1 MTWGVSTARR
11 RPGELLT
18 RGDVCHLHAD
28 RDGAERCGAA
38 GPGAPDLVRLEQYG
52 LADQGVDAPADLAG
66 KRVGVHPDSTT
77 RSRVRRLPGHRGRT
91 SRGHGDRADRRTRAP
106 STVAA
111 EPLMEVRGARSSWL
125 TIPSEGGDRACIL
138 GRLTWRCPV
147 RIRRLVPILGLAA
160 SLVSPASAQNPGALH
175 WRQKTGLG
183 VMLAGVVAIG
193 IAHERHAPDP
203 LRRLRPIGG
212 GLVVA
217 GAVVAL
223 LPVPEPVRPDV
234 AVGPAGWT
242 VGKTWSWGAGGRD
255 PRHDGAAGAGGDL
268 DKSTTWST
276 VDLPAPDDEFGGSE
290 ARRVRRCRGPARPA
304 RRWSRRARGSWISL
318 PLTLPP
324 LQSRTSA
331 AGGPGSPRP
340 CDERPRTSSLV
351 RR

>member
-1 MTWGVSTARR
+1 MS
-11 RPGELLT
+11 
-18 RGDVCHLHAD
+18 
-28 RDGAERCGAA
+28 
-38 GPGAPDLVRLEQYG
+38 
-52 LADQGVDAPADLAG
+52 
-66 KRVGVHPDSTT
+66 
-77 RSRVRRLPGHRGRT
+77 
-91 SRGHGDRADRRTRAP
+91 
-106 STVAA
+106 
-111 EPLMEVRGARSSWL
+111 
-125 TIPSEGGDRACIL
+125 
-138 GRLTWRCPV
+138 
-147 RIRRLVPILGLAA
+147 PILGLAA

-268 DKSTTWST
+268 DKSTTRST

-290 ARRVRRCRGPARPA
+290 ARRVRPRPRSREACASMEPPCPRVLDLFTTHPAAAAIPDQRRWTRPA
-304 RRWSRRARGSWISL
+304 
-318 PLTLPP
+318 
-324 LQSRTSA
+324 A
-331 AGGPGSPRP
+331 A
-340 CDERPRTSSLV
+340 V
-351 RR
+351 

>member
-1 MTWGVSTARR
+1 
-11 RPGELLT
+11 
-18 RGDVCHLHAD
+18 
-28 RDGAERCGAA
+28 
-38 GPGAPDLVRLEQYG
+38 
-52 LADQGVDAPADLAG
+52 
-66 KRVGVHPDSTT
+66 
-77 RSRVRRLPGHRGRT
+77 
-91 SRGHGDRADRRTRAP
+91 
-106 STVAA
+106 
-111 EPLMEVRGARSSWL
+111 MEVRGARSSWL
-125 TIPSEGGDRACIL
+125 TMPRNLGARARIL

-203 LRRLRPIGG
+203 LRRRRPIGG

-217 GAVVAL
+217 GAV

-234 AVGPAGWT
+234 AVGPAGWA

-304 RRWSRRARGSWISL
+304 RRSSRRARGSWISL

-331 AGGPGSPRP
+331 DPGPAPVDQARRGRVGRRSTSRAARRGEGSSPPPASRLPVAAPRAPPPPGRDRNRRQVRRPVERRCPLGVGAKPHAGGAWE
-340 CDERPRTSSLV
+340 C
-351 RR
+351 